1 MSFIS
6 YNKCFIVVG
15 EGANGGDC
23 ACVGAG
29 SRWEFSAGVFKNKV
43 FVKYLA
49 RDYMEK

>member
-1 MSFIS
+1 M
-6 YNKCFIVVG
+6 G
-15 EGANGGDC
+15 ET

-29 SRWEFSAGVFKNKV
+29 SRWEFSAGVFKSKV